1 MSVKTYRKKPVEV
14 KAIQYTP
21 FTLGEC
27 VQFLEDN
34 GARYSVDCIAYHS
47 ETEFVIVTSEGCMTV
62 SMDDYIV
69 CEVEGKC
76 YICKP
81 DIFEKTYEKVKEI

>member
-1 MSVKTYRKKPVEV
+1 MSVSKYRKIPVEV
-14 KAIQYTP
+14 RAVQYTP
-21 FTLGEC
+21 YTLSEC

-34 GARYSVDCIAYHS
+34 EIRYAVYCMGLDRKTELEIFTLEGK
-47 ETEFVIVTSEGCMTV
+47 ETVK
-62 SMDDYIV
+62 MDDYIV

-81 DIFEKTYEKVKEI
+81 DIFEKTYEKV